1 MWYGKIDNFINE
13 VSRIA
18 LIRNLTTENSW
29 LINNGIYYAG
39 RLGNFIAIQTKDWK
53 LLHKR

>member
-13 VSRIA
+13 ISRIA

-39 RLGNFIAIQTKDWK
+39 RLGNFIAIQIKGWK